1 MIRLVIADDHPL
13 VLDGIEAMLAREPGF
28 QVVARC
34 LDGEAALAAVRKHS
48 PDILLLDVGMP
59 VLGGFGVLE
68 ALSKERV
75 PTRTILFTA
84 SMDRR
89 RAIDGARAGASA
101 VLFKERSPRDVIAT
115 IQRVHAGEKGLGSS
129 QRITPLGTESIKDTR
144 EVWSLTPREM
154 ELARLVTRGLR
165 NKEIAAILGIAP
177 GTVKIHL
184 HHIFEKLR
192 VGSRTEMLLQ
202 AQALDILG

>member
-1 MIRLVIADDHPL
+1 MIRIVLADDHPL
-13 VLDGIEAMLAREPGF
+13 VLDGLEAILGREPGF
-28 QVVARC
+28 HVVARC
-34 LDGEAALAAVRKHS
+34 RDGEAALAAVRQHS
-48 PDILLLDVGMP
+48 PDVLLLDVRMP
-59 VLGGFGVLE
+59 VLGGFEVLE
-68 ALSKERV
+68 TLARERL
-75 PTRTILFTA
+75 PTKVVLFTA

-89 RAIDGARAGASA
+89 RAIDGARAGAAA

-115 IQRVHAGEKGLGSS
+115 VQRVHAGEKGIGST
-129 QRITPLGTESIKDTR
+129 QRVTPLGTESVKETR

-184 HHIFEKLR
+184 HNIFEKLR
-192 VGSRTEMLLQ
+192 VASRTEMLLQ
-202 AQALDILG
+202 AQALEIL